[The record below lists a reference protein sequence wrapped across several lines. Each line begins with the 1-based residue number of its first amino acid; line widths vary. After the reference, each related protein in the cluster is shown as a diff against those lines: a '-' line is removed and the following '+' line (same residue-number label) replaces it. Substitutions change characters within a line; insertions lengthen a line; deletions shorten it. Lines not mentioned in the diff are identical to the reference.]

1 MAQTRISPFPIR
13 KSSGDDDV

>member
-13 KSSGDDDV
+13 KLSGDDDV